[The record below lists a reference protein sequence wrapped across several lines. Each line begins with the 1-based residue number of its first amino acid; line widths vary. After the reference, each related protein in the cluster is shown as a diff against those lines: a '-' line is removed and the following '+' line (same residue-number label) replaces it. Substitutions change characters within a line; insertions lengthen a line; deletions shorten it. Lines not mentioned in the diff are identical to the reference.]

1 MNIRCSCG
9 RSFDASVDVSVPEV
23 VVTCPS
29 CGQEL
34 RVRNHKAA
42 AAAMSPSEVVAEKV
56 KRGELISGLLWLV
69 VGVVQLILVYTAAAG
84 VWNVVNAIIRLRSV
98 GNIRVG
104 NPEVVPW
111 YEKRRTSLIIFAV
124 VNLVLGGVVGV
135 ALVAFDWWVR
145 DYVLKNKTAFTGDSV
160 ASAGQ

>member
-9 RSFDASVDVSVPEV
+9 HTFNASVDMSVPEV
-23 VVTCPS
+23 VVHCPS
-29 CGQEL
+29 CDQEL
-34 RVRNHKAA
+34 RVRNRKAA
-42 AAAMSPSEVVAEKV
+42 AAAMSPSDVVAAKV
-56 KRGELISGLLWLV
+56 KRCEMISGFLWLII
-69 VGVVQLILVYTAAAG
+69 GVVQVFFVYTAAAG
-84 VWNVVNAIIRLRSV
+84 VWNVINAIIRLRSV

-111 YEKRRTSLIIFAV
+111 YENRRTSLIIFAV

-145 DYVLKNKTAFTGDSV
+145 DYVLNNKTAFTGDSV
-160 ASAGQ
+160 TSAGK

>member
-9 RSFDASVDVSVPEV
+9 HSFNASVDVSVPEV
-23 VVTCPS
+23 VVHCPS

-84 VWNVVNAIIRLRSV
+84 VWNVINAIIRLRSV

-111 YEKRRTSLIIFAV
+111 YENRRTSLIIFAV
-124 VNLVLGGVVGV
+124 VNLILGGVVGV

-145 DYVLKNKTAFTGDSV
+145 DYVIKNKTAFTGGSV

>member
-9 RSFDASVDVSVPEV
+9 RTFEASVDTSVPEV
-23 VVTCPS
+23 VVHCPS

-42 AAAMSPSEVVAEKV
+42 AAAMSPAEVVAAKV
-56 KRGELISGLLWLV
+56 KRCEMISGFLWLII
-69 VGVVQLILVYTAAAG
+69 GVVQVFFVYTAAAG
-84 VWNVVNAIIRLRSV
+84 VWNVINAIIRLRSV

-111 YEKRRTSLIIFAV
+111 YENRRTSLIVFAV

-145 DYVLKNKTAFTGDSV
+145 DYVLNNKTAFTGDSV
-160 ASAGQ
+160 ASAGK